1 MLQFSQHNIL
11 SRAHVLRMTMLSQ
24 RAVDYSI
31 KAYRLNSAELCRQ
44 VMSIKRDLSKLE
56 VRIGDRGRAFVA
68 AGAHIDSHSPFA
80 CSSLRIYSSLR
91 VMFTAATEIA
101 QNITILAALS
111 PKTIFPQTVETGNT
125 VNSLVRL
132 CSVALFDQK
141 MSLAKQVLHIEGGR
155 RRLDLELHRARLDLF
170 RRSDTHCRCE
180 LAIANCIGQIAEQ
193 VYETAEGIIAWL
205 ENGDCVHYAGPNTMS
220 AQQTG
225 QYRLWLEHFAGFN
238 RTRTLTLQ

>member
-1 MLQFSQHNIL
+1 
-11 SRAHVLRMTMLSQ
+11 
-24 RAVDYSI
+24 
-31 KAYRLNSAELCRQ
+31 
-44 VMSIKRDLSKLE
+44 
-56 VRIGDRGRAFVA
+56 
-68 AGAHIDSHSPFA
+68 
-80 CSSLRIYSSLR
+80 
-91 VMFTAATEIA
+91 MFTAATEIA
-101 QNITILAALS
+101 QNITIIAALS
-111 PKTIFPQTVETGNT
+111 PKTIFPQTVETGNI

-141 MSLAKQVLHIEGGR
+141 NVACKTSSSCR
-155 RRLDLELHRARLDLF
+155 RRPKKIRSWLHRARLDLF